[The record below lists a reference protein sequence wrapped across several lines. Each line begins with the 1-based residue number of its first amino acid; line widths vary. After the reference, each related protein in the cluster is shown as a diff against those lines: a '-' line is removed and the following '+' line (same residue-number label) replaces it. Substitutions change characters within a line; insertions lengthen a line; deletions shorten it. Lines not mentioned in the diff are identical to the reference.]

1 MNSSHVSKLQNT
13 KLPQTHL
20 TLNRMNYKISY
31 MKTKLLSLLMM
42 LVIGTSFLQGQTVEK
57 YTLSGHIKDAST
69 GEELISATLFVKEL
83 KIGNVSNL
91 YGYYSTTLP
100 KGNYTVT
107 FSYVG
112 YEDQT
117 ISIDLNS
124 DTRKDIEMSS
134 SQNMISEVTVLGEKK
149 DENLT
154 STEMSSVNLDVEVVK
169 KLPALFGEVDI
180 IKAIQLL
187 PGVKSIGEGTSGF
200 YVRGGNADQNL
211 VLLDEAPIYNSSHLL
226 GFFSSFNPDAIKDMQ
241 LYKGAISSRYGG
253 RLSSVLDIRMKEGN
267 SKKFKGAAGI
277 GTLMSRL
284 ALEAPIRD
292 KGSFIVSGRRSY
304 LDIVAK
310 AYLAAK
316 DGESQDF
323 TFYFYDLNAKGNYRI
338 NENNRLF
345 VSGYFGRDVIADPV
359 SGFKISWGNRT
370 STIRWNHIFTPRLF
384 SNLTFYY
391 SEYDYGLG
399 IIDGISDIDW
409 KANLEE
415 ISGKADF
422 TYYATPKHT
431 MQFGAQSIRHDL
443 RPGNITFLENDELLF
458 DYNIDKA
465 RSIENAIY
473 VEDELEINDQLKI
486 NIGLRGSSLHNVGPQ
501 THVNMDENFVTT
513 DTSKYDKGIYNSY
526 FNFEP
531 RLALKFSLSK
541 KHSIK
546 ASYNRTAQYIQQASN
561 GNAATPFDVW
571 FTSSPL
577 VKPQL
582 ADQIAVGYFRNFND
596 NMFKFSGEIYY
607 KNFINSIDFKERAQ
621 LLLNKNLEGELRVG
635 IARAYGLELMLK
647 KDIGKLTGWLSYTYS
662 KIEKKIEQINE
673 NDWYNA
679 KYDKPHDLSL
689 VLSYEINERLSLS
702 GNFVYSTGS
711 AVTFP
716 TGRYTYNGTTIPVYS
731 ERNGERLPDYHRMDC
746 ALTLKN
752 KLYKR
757 KNPSKLKRFKSEWVF
772 SVYNLYNRKNAF
784 VVNFRQEENSNET
797 YAEQSAIFSLV
808 PAVTYNVKF

>member
-1 MNSSHVSKLQNT
+1 MNRKTN
-13 KLPQTHL
+13 
-20 TLNRMNYKISY
+20 Y
-31 MKTKLLSLLMM
+31 MKITSINIRVFLHSSILAFIILSISTCF
-42 LVIGTSFLQGQTVEK
+42 VQGQTTEK
-57 YTLSGHIKDAST
+57 YTLCGHIKDAST
-69 GEELISATLFVKEL
+69 GEELISATLFIDEL

-91 YGYYSTTLP
+91 YGFYSTTLP
-100 KGNYTVT
+100 KGSYTVT

-112 YEDQT
+112 YEDQV

-124 DTRKDIEMSS
+124 DTRKDIEMVNSE
-134 SQNMISEVTVLGEKK
+134 NMISEVTVLGEKK

-187 PGVKSIGEGTSGF
+187 PGVKSLGEGTSGF

-211 VLLDEAPIYNSSHLL
+211 ILLDEAPIYNASHLL
-226 GFFSSFNPDAIKDMQ
+226 GFFSSFNPDAIKDME

-277 GTLMSRL
+277 GSLMSRL
-284 ALEAPIRD
+284 ALEAPIG
-292 KGSFIVSGRRSY
+292 KNGSFIVSGRRSY

-310 AYLAAK
+310 MYLALAR
-316 DGESQDF
+316 GEKQDF

-345 VSGYFGRDVIADPV
+345 VSGYFGRDVIADPE
-359 SGFKISWGNRT
+359 SGFDVSWGNQT
-370 STIRWNHIFTPRLF
+370 STLRWNHIFTPRLF

-391 SEYDYGLG
+391 SKYDYGLG
-399 IIDGISDIDW
+399 ILDELNDIDW
-409 KANLEE
+409 KASLEE

-431 MQFGAQSIRHDL
+431 MQFGVQSIRHDL
-443 RPGNITFLENDELLF
+443 LPGNITFLEDKELLF

-465 RSIENAIY
+465 RTIENAVY
-473 VEDELEINDQLKI
+473 VEDEWEINDQLKV
-486 NIGLRGSSLHNVGPQ
+486 NIGLRGSSIHNVGPQ

-513 DTSKYDKGIYNSY
+513 DTSKYEKGIYHSY
-526 FNFEP
+526 YNFEP
-531 RLALKFSLSK
+531 RLGLKYSLSR

-582 ADQIAVGYFRNFND
+582 ADQFAVGYFRNFKD
-596 NMFKFSGEIYY
+596 NMFKFSAEIYY

-635 IARAYGLELMLK
+635 KARAYGLELMLK

-662 KIEKKIEQINE
+662 KIEKNIEQIN
-673 NDWYNA
+673 NGNWYNA

-689 VLSYEINERLSLS
+689 VVSYEINERLSIS
-702 GNFVYSTGS
+702 SNFVYSTGS

-716 TGRYTYNGTTIPVYS
+716 TGRYTFNGTTIPVYS
-731 ERNGERLPDYHRMDC
+731 ERNGERLPDYHRLDC
-746 ALTLKN
+746 ALT
-752 KLYKR
+752 YKKR
-757 KNPSKLKRFKSEWVF
+757 THKKKDPTKQKRFNSEWVF
-772 SVYNLYNRKNAF
+772 SIYNVYNRKNAF
-784 VVNFRQEENSNET
+784 VINFRQEENSNQT

-808 PAVTYNVKF
+808 PAVTRNIKF